1 MGIWPGPERDAS
13 GLPAH
18 WFDVG
23 DATPAPDP
31 MFGSRAHGR
40 VRLER
45 GRDAA
50 ESLMR
55 VMGDQLLAIMLRRSF
70 CPVDDLDVVPI
81 LPCPDCL
88 DGGLRLAGTVR
99 ERTGRQCVRACDT
112 CGVVTIG
119 ERRVDS
125 GRAPG
130 SRRLS

>member
-1 MGIWPGPERDAS
+1 MGMWPGPERDAS
-13 GLPAH
+13 GLPAR
-18 WFDVG
+18 WFNMG
-23 DATPAPDP
+23 DALPAPDP
-31 MFGSRAHGR
+31 TSVSRTRGR

-50 ESLMR
+50 EALMR

-70 CPVDDLDVVPI
+70 RPVEDLDVVPI

-99 ERTGRQCVRACDT
+99 ERTGRQWVRACDT
-112 CGVVTIG
+112 CGVITIG
-119 ERRVDS
+119 ERRVDT

-130 SRRLS
+130 SRRLN